1 MLKKLF
7 RGDNPDAR
15 KLAWIKDYTKEDA
28 VVLDVGACVGHY
40 TKIFDAHL
48 GQDGKLIAFEP
59 ESKNYNNLLEIETF
73 KNNVIL
79 ENKAVSNF
87 VGESE
92 LFIGPHA
99 GWHSLKHVNRF
110 NKKDEIQKVQVTT
123 IDEYLS
129 SVGLSYAN
137 IIKMDAEGADL
148 EVLQGAAKTIDN
160 SPCMVI
166 LAEIHIDHNIDLE
179 GIFNFLI
186 GKGFCIYDI
195 KKSNGNI
202 IDTVES
208 LSNEIIAIKI

>member
-7 RGDNPDAR
+7 RGNNPDAR

-28 VVLDVGACVGHY
+28 VVLDVGACIGYY

-48 GQDGKLIAFEP
+48 GQEGRLIAFEP
-59 ESKNYNNLLEIETF
+59 ESDNYKDLQKIKTF
-73 KNNVIL
+73 KNNVVL

-87 VGESE
+87 IGEAA
-92 LFIGPHA
+92 LFIGPHQ
-99 GWHSLKHVNRF
+99 GWHSLKQIDRF
-110 NKKDEIQKVQVTT
+110 NKKDRIQRVQVTT

-137 IIKMDAEGADL
+137 IIKMDTEGADL

-195 KKSNGNI
+195 KKSNGDI
-202 IDTVES
+202 IDTVEN
-208 LSNEIIAIKI
+208 LNNEIIAIKI

>member
-7 RGDNPDAR
+7 QGNNADAR
-15 KLAWIKDYTKEDA
+15 KLAWIKDYMKEDA
-28 VVLDVGACVGHY
+28 VVLDVGACVGYY

-48 GQDGKLIAFEP
+48 GPKGRLIAFEP
-59 ESKNYNNLLEIETF
+59 ESDNYKDLQEIETF

-87 VGESE
+87 IGEAA
-92 LFIGPHA
+92 LFIGPHQ
-99 GWHSLKHVNRF
+99 GWHSLKHVARF
-110 NKKDEIQKVQVTT
+110 NKENKIQRVHVTT

-129 SVGLSYAN
+129 SVGLSYVN
-137 IIKMDAEGADL
+137 VIKMDVEGTDL

-160 SPCMVI
+160 SLHMAI
-166 LAEIHIDHNIDLE
+166 LAEIHVDHHINLK

-186 GKGFCIYDI
+186 GKGFCIYDV
-195 KKSNGNI
+195 KKSNGSV
-202 IDTVES
+202 IDTVEN